1 MFFGTKSRKSSAP
14 RAQGRHR
21 NTQGRKINVEKLQD
35 RKLMAADFGFGGVFA
50 PGISDIF
57 QAAQVSTM
65 NSNGPEALE
74 LSRTGNTISVDLEG
88 RDFEIEGTDHRD
100 EIEFSIDQ
108 STGRVEFVAET
119 FNRWGAKVGY
129 ASGNIDP
136 DAVDE
141 VIAHLHD
148 GNDRFDASDI
158 DIRVN
163 VKGGSGDDTLIAGDY
178 SGPSLDELWGG
189 DGDDM
194 LFGGGGR
201 DYLDGG
207 DGEDY
212 LWGEQGNDS
221 LFGGDD
227 DDWLFGGSGND
238 FLYGNGGF
246 DTLYGGRDNDY
257 LDGGYDSHKDRMT
270 GGHGNDTFIVHV
282 GFWGVKSE
290 DIRDLG
296 SSGADTYRFEKH
308 WW

>member
-1 MFFGTKSRKSSAP
+1 M
-14 RAQGRHR
+14 
-21 NTQGRKINVEKLQD
+21 
-35 RKLMAADFGFGGVFA
+35 
-50 PGISDIF
+50 
-57 QAAQVSTM
+57 
-65 NSNGPEALE
+65 
-74 LSRTGNTISVDLEG
+74 
-88 RDFEIEGTDHRD
+88 
-100 EIEFSIDQ
+100 
-108 STGRVEFVAET
+108 
-119 FNRWGAKVGY
+119 
-129 ASGNIDP
+129 
-136 DAVDE
+136 
-141 VIAHLHD
+141 IAHLHD